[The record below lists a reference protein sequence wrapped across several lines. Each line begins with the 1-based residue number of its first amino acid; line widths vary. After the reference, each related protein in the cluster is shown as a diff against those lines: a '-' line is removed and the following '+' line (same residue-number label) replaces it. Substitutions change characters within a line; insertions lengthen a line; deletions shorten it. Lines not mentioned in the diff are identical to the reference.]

1 MRWNTKGLLPALVIV
16 LVVVSVP
23 VGSIFILEIFLES
36 PRKIVL
42 VAGVLQGYVTVVA
55 IMAGGAFAIYRFRIF
70 RTLEPHITV
79 TQTVSHR
86 VVGDSYVHIFV
97 TAMLHNNSR
106 VEVGIREATIALQMI
121 SPMTDVAVEIFDA
134 EASGGENPRYIQW
147 PTLGD
152 EMRTWN
158 ENELIVEPGASHP
171 ETFEFIVSR
180 EVRAVLIDTYF
191 YNQTYEGY
199 SMKSKGW
206 GATTAYDIIKVG

>member
-1 MRWNTKGLLPALVIV
+1 MPAQVIV

-23 VGSIFILEIFLES
+23 VDSIFILEIFLDS

-86 VVGDSYVHIFV
+86 VVSDSYVHIFV
-97 TAMLHNNSR
+97 TATLHNNSR

-121 SPMTDVAVEIFDA
+121 SPMTDFAVEIFDA
-134 EASGGENPRYIQW
+134 EASGGENPRYIQ
-147 PTLGD
+147 
-152 EMRTWN
+152 
-158 ENELIVEPGASHP
+158 
-171 ETFEFIVSR
+171 
-180 EVRAVLIDTYF
+180 
-191 YNQTYEGY
+191 
-199 SMKSKGW
+199 
-206 GATTAYDIIKVG
+206 

>member
-1 MRWNTKGLLPALVIV
+1 MPALVIV

-147 PTLGD
+147 PTLRD

>member
-1 MRWNTKGLLPALVIV
+1 MPAQVIV

-23 VGSIFILEIFLES
+23 VDSIFILEIFLDS

-55 IMAGGAFAIYRFRIF
+55 IMSGGAFAIYRFRIF

-86 VVGDSYVHIFV
+86 VVSDSYVHIFV
-97 TAMLHNNSR
+97 TATLHNNSR

-121 SPMTDVAVEIFDA
+121 SPMTDFAVEIFDA

-152 EMRTWN
+152 EMGTWN

>member
-1 MRWNTKGLLPALVIV
+1 MPALVIV

-23 VGSIFILEIFLES
+23 VGSIFILEIFLDS

-42 VAGVLQGYVTVVA
+42 VAGALQGYVTVVA
-55 IMAGGAFAIYRFRIF
+55 IMAGGAFAIYRLRVF

-86 VVGDSYVHIFV
+86 VVGDSYIHISV
-97 TAMLHNNSR
+97 TAMLHNSSR
-106 VEVGIREATIALQMI
+106 VEVGIREATFALQMI
-121 SPMTDVAVEIFDA
+121 SPMTDFAVEIFDA

-152 EMRTWN
+152 EMGTWN

>member
-1 MRWNTKGLLPALVIV
+1 MPALVIV

-23 VGSIFILEIFLES
+23 VGSIFILEILLDS

-106 VEVGIREATIALQMI
+106 VVGIREATIALQMI
-121 SPMTDVAVEIFDA
+121 SSMTDVAVEIFDA

-171 ETFEFIVSR
+171 KTFEFIVSR